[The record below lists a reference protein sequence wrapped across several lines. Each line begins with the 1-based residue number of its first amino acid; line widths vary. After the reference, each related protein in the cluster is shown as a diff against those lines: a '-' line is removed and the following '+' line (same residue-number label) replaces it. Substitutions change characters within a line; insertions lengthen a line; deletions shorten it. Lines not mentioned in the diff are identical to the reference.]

1 MEYIKFSSEEIEKAR
16 NTDIMDFL
24 SRNYGFEFQKVG
36 KDYRCKQHD
45 SLNIFS
51 DRHGWKWYSKDVGGA
66 NVIDFM
72 MRIERKSFTESIS
85 DILGQ
90 NFAVYNSSDSES
102 RETESSVVLPEKT
115 HDKFA
120 RVYAYLCQTRKL
132 DKDVISDMMKE
143 KKIYQDTKG
152 NCVFVGYDDTGKA
165 KFGCVRG
172 TLTDKKYRGDC
183 QNSDKRYAFSQ
194 SGTEKDIIYI
204 FESPIDLLSHCTM
217 ANMIKNDKNAYKQQT
232 RISLCGT
239 SDVALQAYLE
249 RHPEVKVLNFRLDN
263 DEAGHQQTEKYIAEY
278 TAKGYK
284 VNAVFSKGKDVNED
298 LVNMSENKQTK
309 NKPMKR

>member
-1 MEYIKFSSEEIEKAR
+1 MEYIKFSSEEIERAR
-16 NTDIMDFL
+16 NIDIMEFL
-24 SRNYGFEFQKVG
+24 SRNYGFEFQKAG

-51 DRHGWKWYSKDVGGA
+51 DRHGWKWYSKDIGGSNA
-66 NVIDFM
+66 IDFM
-72 MRIERKSFTESIS
+72 MRIERKSFTESVKEILNNNFSVYHDDEPKRVS
-85 DILGQ
+85 DTMVI
-90 NFAVYNSSDSES
+90 
-102 RETESSVVLPEKT
+102 LPEKT

-132 DKDVISDMMKE
+132 DKDVVADMMKD

-152 NCVFVGYDDTGKA
+152 NCVFVGYDDNGKA
-165 KFGCVRG
+165 KFGCIRG

-183 QNSDKRYAFSQ
+183 QNSDKRYAFNQ
-194 SGTEKDIIYI
+194 QGKEKDRIYI

-217 ANMIKNDKNAYKQQT
+217 TNIIKNDKEAYKQQT

-239 SDVALQAYLE
+239 SDVALQSYLE

-263 DEAGHQQTEKYIAEY
+263 DEAGHQQTEHYIEKY

-284 VNAVFSKGKDVNED
+284 VNAVFSKAKDVNED
-298 LVNMSENKQTK
+298 LVNMSAKQVQSK
-309 NKPMKR
+309 SIKR

>member
-1 MEYIKFSSEEIEKAR
+1 MEYTKFSEEQIECAR
-16 NTDIMDFL
+16 NTDMIEFL
-24 SRNYGFEFQKVG
+24 QGKYGFNFKKAG
-36 KDYRCKQHD
+36 KNFICKEHD

-51 DRHGWKWYSKDVGGA
+51 DRHGWKWYSKDIGGA
-66 NVIDFM
+66 NAIDFL
-72 MRIERKSFTESIS
+72 MRVEHKNFTESIK
-85 DILGQ
+85 DILSN
-90 NFAVYNSSDSES
+90 NFAVYHNNEPIEKVSD
-102 RETESSVVLPEKT
+102 TTVILPEKT

-132 DKDVISDMMKE
+132 DKDIVSDMMKE

-152 NCVFVGYDDTGKA
+152 NCVFVGYDDKGKA
-165 KFGCVRG
+165 KFGCIRG

-183 QNSDKRYAFSQ
+183 KNSDKRFAFSQ
-194 SGTEKDIIYI
+194 IGKEKDRIYI

-217 ANMIKNDKNAYKQQT
+217 TNIINDDKNAYKHQT

-239 SDVALQAYLE
+239 SDVALQSYLE

-263 DEAGHQQTEKYIAEY
+263 DESGHQQTERYIKEY

-298 LVNMSENKQTK
+298 LVNRKGNQSPKI
-309 NKPMKR
+309 RR